1 MMEIDS
7 LLGIVPTK
15 EEEISIKNFKGDPSE
30 LAKPERYLIKLMQI
44 KNYKERIKNLKV
56 FNKFSQDIDY
66 IMGVRSDNIY
76 IYI

>member
-1 MMEIDS
+1 MEIDS

-15 EEEISIKNFKGDPSE
+15 EEEVILKNYKGEIAD
-30 LAKPERYLIKLMQI
+30 LAKPERYIMRLMQI

-66 IMGVRSDNIY
+66 IMGVS
-76 IYI
+76 